1 MELNDITEI
10 FRKKEGKPT
19 KINSQ
24 EAIDILGYLMGEDV
38 RKIDARYKLYPD
50 FKYHVFD
57 YEEKP
62 FEELMSVIKKHIYDG
77 TENVRYDGKK
87 CTINL
92 EGPPEKVFFGICTC
106 REKME
111 IIIGKKLIDDD

>member
-10 FRKKEGKPT
+10 FRKKEGKPN
-19 KINSQ
+19 KINPQ

-38 RKIDARYKLYPD
+38 GKIDARYKLYPD
-50 FKYHVFD
+50 FKYHGFD
-57 YEEKP
+57 DEEKP
-62 FEELMSVIKKHIYDG
+62 FEKLEKLINVIKNHLYDG
-77 TENVRYDGKK
+77 TGNVQYNGEK

-92 EGPPEKVFFGICTC
+92 ECPPEKVFFGICTC

-111 IIIGKKLIDDD
+111 IIIDKI